1 MASVC
6 QRILG
11 CAAEREIDQDRRSRA
26 AAERIDQNEA
36 AELTVVAISL
46 ADQRPVEAGAGKSS
60 IANLVDKRLCDL
72 GRHTTLLDGDK
83 LRHGINRD
91 LGFTNEAR
99 VENIRRVGE
108 IAKLFVGAGM
118 IALCR

>member
-1 MASVC
+1 LV
-6 QRILG
+6 
-11 CAAEREIDQDRRSRA
+11 CAAEREIDHSRRSRA

-99 VENIRRVGE
+99 VENIRRVAE
-108 IAKLFVGAGM
+108 IAKLFVDAGM

>member
-1 MASVC
+1 M
-6 QRILG
+6 
-11 CAAEREIDQDRRSRA
+11 
-26 AAERIDQNEA
+26 
-36 AELTVVAISL
+36 
-46 ADQRPVEAGAGKSS
+46 PVTGLSGAGKSS

-72 GRHTTLLDGDK
+72 GRHTTLLDGDN

-99 VENIRRVGE
+99 VENIRRVAE
-108 IAKLFVGAGM
+108 IAKLFVDAGM